1 MPEILDWLEAAGRV
15 ASSFQASP
23 DGTPQRVWQEL
34 GPWFSRLSQN
44 AAKKWLPRILGDL
57 SCQVP
62 LLSSGMPSP
71 CTRHAI
77 AACDVC
83 GRNVCLE
90 HARVD
95 HRGEAICF
103 PCIAAAMKA
112 AKQNG
117 QSFFDGNTGTD
128 RGYENP
134 PPPPGSPGAQNPNT
148 EQARREAL
156 REAYKII
163 GVKQSCT
170 DAELKSAYKKLAV
183 KWHPDKYTD
192 PVKKADAETKIKRIN
207 RAHDF
212 IVAERERA
220 SK

>member
-1 MPEILDWLEAAGRV
+1 MPEILDWLEVAGRV
-15 ASSFQASP
+15 ATSFQASP
-23 DGTPQRVWQEL
+23 DGTPQKVWQEL

-44 AAKKWLPRILGDL
+44 AAKKWLPRILSDA

-77 AACDVC
+77 SQCDVC

-112 AKQNG
+112 AKQHG
-117 QSFFDGNTGTD
+117 QDFFDGNTATD
-128 RGYENP
+128 RGYENAP
-134 PPPPGSPGAQNPNT
+134 PKNGPQPNSAQ
-148 EQARREAL
+148 AKKEAL
-156 REAYKII
+156 REAYRIL

-170 DAELKSAYKKLAV
+170 DAELKAAYRKLAA
-183 KWHPDKYTD
+183 KWHPDKFSD
-192 PVKKADAETKIKRIN
+192 PDKKADAETKIKRIN

-212 IVAERERA
+212 IVAERNA
-220 SK
+220 NK

>member
-1 MPEILDWLEAAGRV
+1 MPEILDWLEVAGKV
-15 ASSFQASP
+15 ATSFQASP

-44 AAKKWLPRILGDL
+44 AAKKWLPRILSDA

-62 LLSSGMPSP
+62 TLSSGMPSP

-77 AACDVC
+77 AVCDVC

-95 HRGEAICF
+95 HRGEGICF

-112 AKQNG
+112 AKQHG
-117 QSFFDGNTGTD
+117 QAFFDGNTVAD

-134 PPPPGSPGAQNPNT
+134 PPAGGPGGARPPNN
-148 EQARREAL
+148 EQAKKEAL
-156 REAYKII
+156 REAYKIL

-170 DAELKSAYKKLAV
+170 DAELKAAYRKLAS
-183 KWHPDKYTD
+183 KWHPDKFTD
-192 PVKKADAETKIKRIN
+192 SQKKSDAETKIKRIN

-212 IVAERERA
+212 IVADRNSR
-220 SK
+220 K